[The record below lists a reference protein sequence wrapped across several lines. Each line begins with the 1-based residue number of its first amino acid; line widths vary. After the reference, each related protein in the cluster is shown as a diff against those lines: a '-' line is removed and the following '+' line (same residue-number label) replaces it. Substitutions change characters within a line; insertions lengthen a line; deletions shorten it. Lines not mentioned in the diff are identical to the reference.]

1 MLLALAVSAQMSS
14 GTAASPTAPLSLDAV
29 LRRAEANEPG
39 FALASAENRATAL
52 ERKDPRAALLP
63 TATYHNNFLFT
74 ESNRTHTT
82 LGTAGGQFVNQAG
95 VEQSLPVFI
104 ANNAVH
110 EYYSQG
116 VVNETVGLAQIGAV
130 RLADANALRA
140 EAELEIARRGLVAT
154 VVNLYYSL
162 TADAEKVVV
171 AQRALDEA
179 KRFVDMTEKREAGR
193 EAAHADVLKAQLGQ
207 QGRERELADVQLAL
221 RKAQLELGVLLFPD
235 PSTPYTLEAAAAPPL
250 LPDRAGI
257 ETAARANN
265 AELRSAFA
273 SFEGSQAE
281 TYTAQAAL
289 LPDLSMNFI
298 YGIDAPQFARGGPG
312 GARNLGYS
320 ASATLDIPLWDWL
333 TTERKIKEA
342 RIRSGAAKAVLTATQ
357 RRLIA
362 DLAEFYAEAD
372 VARQQIAS
380 LDTTVVSARESLRLS
395 NLRYV
400 DGEGTVLDVVDAQN
414 TLIAAETAQADG
426 RVRYQL
432 ALAQLQ
438 TLTGKL

>member
-1 MLLALAVSAQMSS
+1 MQR
-14 GTAASPTAPLSLDAV
+14 AA
-29 LRRAEANEPG
+29 ANEPG
-39 FALASAENRATAL
+39 FAIAAAESRASAL
-52 ERKDPRAALLP
+52 ERKDARAALLP
-63 TATYHNNFLFT
+63 SATYHNTFLFT

-82 LGTAGGQFVNQAG
+82 LGTAGGQYVTQAG

-110 EYYSQG
+110 EYSSQG
-116 VVNETVGLAQIGAV
+116 VLSETVGLAQIGAV

-154 VVNLYYSL
+154 VVNLFYSL
-162 TADAEKVVV
+162 TAGAEKVGI
-171 AQRALDEA
+171 AQRALEEA
-179 KRFVDMTEKREAGR
+179 KRFVDTTEKREAGR
-193 EAAHADVLKAQLGQ
+193 EAAHADVLKAQLQ
-207 QGRERELADVQLAL
+207 QQQREREAVDAQLLL
-221 RKAQLELGVLLFPD
+221 RKARLELGVLLFPD
-235 PSTPYTLEAAAAPPL
+235 PSTPYTLEAAGAPPL

-257 ETAARANN
+257 ETAARANT

-273 SFEGSQAE
+273 AFRATQAE

-289 LPDLSMNFI
+289 LPDLGLNFI
-298 YGIDAPQFARGGPG
+298 YGIDAPQFARQGPG

-320 ASATLDIPLWDWL
+320 ASATLDIPVWDWL

-357 RRLIA
+357 RRLVA
-362 DLAEFYAEAD
+362 DLEEFYAEAE
-372 VARQQIAS
+372 AAQQQLAS
-380 LDTTVVSARESLRLS
+380 FDITIRSAQESLRLT